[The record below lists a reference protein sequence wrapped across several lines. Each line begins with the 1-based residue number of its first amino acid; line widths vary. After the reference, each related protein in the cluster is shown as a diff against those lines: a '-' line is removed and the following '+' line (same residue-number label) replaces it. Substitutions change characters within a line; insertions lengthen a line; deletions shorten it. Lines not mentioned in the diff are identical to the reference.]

1 MINSILRY
9 IFSFIVLLLAQV
21 MILNNFHIMGWAT
34 AYLYIY
40 FIITLPANTKRSLV
54 YTLGFLM
61 GLLIDIFCN
70 TPGMHTL
77 ATLLLSA
84 LRHPILAL
92 YFNREELES
101 STPSVHNLG
110 VWRFMRYAVTLVI
123 IHHTLLFVIES
134 FTLFNPVMML
144 GKIGACIL
152 FTSLLIFVVEN
163 IKTSKQ

>member
-1 MINSILRY
+1 MISTFLRY
-9 IFSFIVLLLAQV
+9 TFSFLALLLAQV
-21 MILNNFHIMGWAT
+21 MILNNFHILGWAT

-40 FIITLPANTKRSLV
+40 FIITLPTNTKRSLV

-61 GLLIDIFCN
+61 GLVIDIFCN

-77 ATLLLSA
+77 AALFTAA
-84 LRHPILAL
+84 LRQPVLTL

-101 STPSVHNLG
+101 STPNVHYLG
-110 VWRFMRYAVTLVI
+110 MWRFMRYAMTLVVIHHVTLF
-123 IHHTLLFVIES
+123 LIES
-134 FTLFNPVMML
+134 FALFNPEIML

-163 IKTSKQ
+163 IKTSRQ